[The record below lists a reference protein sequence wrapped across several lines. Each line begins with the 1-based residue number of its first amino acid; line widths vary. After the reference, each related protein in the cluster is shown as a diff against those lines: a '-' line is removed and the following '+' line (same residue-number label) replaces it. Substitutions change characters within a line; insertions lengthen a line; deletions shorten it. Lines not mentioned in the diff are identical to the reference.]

1 MRSVRAGVVLAVTL
15 GGAATAKAED
25 PPVDGATLVRS
36 TTTDP
41 AFVLRPWRGLEA
53 RMGRDLTWARWMMA
67 GDGATPDL
75 GQGPNV
81 DTHAAAPWLDLAS
94 IRDEAALMRPRAGE
108 SAVSAIGSMVT
119 AGLPVLAVW
128 RGGKLRARH
137 VLRGYFR
144 NRGVALAWRIEF

>member
-1 MRSVRAGVVLAVTL
+1 MRSLRAGVVLAVTL
-15 GGAATAKAED
+15 GGATTAKAED
-25 PPVDGATLVRS
+25 PPADGATLVRS

-41 AFVLRPWRGLEA
+41 GFVLRPWRGLEA

-75 GQGPNV
+75 GQGPSA
-81 DTHAAAPWLDLAS
+81 DPHAAAPWLNLAS
-94 IRDEAALMRPRAGE
+94 FRDEAALMRPHAGE

-144 NRGVALAWRIEF
+144 NRGLALAWRIEF